1 MIAARL
7 RAVLLEPGSV
17 SGADWRHGAWSPL
30 VVCALAFLL
39 SLGGVAI
46 APLSGATQSSTP
58 LMLTPEARES
68 LAAAGAIEA
77 LGRERFDR
85 MASDVGAL
93 AMYVARAV
101 VRLTPMLMA
110 LLVPVLALCT
120 RGAWGGRGWP
130 FDRHLALALDVNT
143 AWFVAVAASLGAAAL
158 PSTFVATAVS
168 LAGIGY
174 STWYCAAAW
183 RVSFGDLPGGVW
195 RSTVAALG
203 YAVALV
209 CGAYAGIVYAVMT
222 Y

>member
-1 MIAARL
+1 VIAARL

-17 SGADWRHGAWSPL
+17 SGAAWRHGAWSPL
-30 VVCALAFLL
+30 AVCALAFVLA
-39 SLGGVAI
+39 LGSVAV
-46 APLSGATQSSTP
+46 APLTGAAPSSTP

-68 LAAAGAIEA
+68 LAAAGAVEA

-93 AMYVARAV
+93 AMHVARAV
-101 VRLTPMLMA
+101 VRLTPLLMA
-110 LLVPVLALCT
+110 VLVPVLALCT
-120 RGAWGGRGWP
+120 RGAWGARGWP
-130 FDRHLALALDVNT
+130 VRRHLALALDVNT
-143 AWFVAVAASLGAAAL
+143 AWFVAVAASLGAAVL
-158 PSTFVATAVS
+158 PFTFLATVVS
-168 LAGIGY
+168 LTGIGY

-183 RVSFGDLPGGVW
+183 RASFGDLPGGVW
-195 RSTVAALG
+195 RSTLAALG